1 MIIGRLVFTHGIVIY
16 DMHQVSWWEL
26 AWKLVHSHLKP
37 MLGDSKNHPTLVITY
52 SLPTSF
58 DFLITQIVAL
68 KKKFLMHNTLFL
80 WICFPKTK
88 NDLITSA

>member
-1 MIIGRLVFTHGIVIY
+1 MRIGRLVFTHGIVVY
-16 DMHQVSWWEL
+16 DMHQVSWWES
-26 AWKLVHSHLKP
+26 AWKLVHFHLKP
-37 MLGDSKNHPTLVITY
+37 MLGDHLTLVITY

-68 KKKFLMHNTLFL
+68 QKKFLMHNTLFL